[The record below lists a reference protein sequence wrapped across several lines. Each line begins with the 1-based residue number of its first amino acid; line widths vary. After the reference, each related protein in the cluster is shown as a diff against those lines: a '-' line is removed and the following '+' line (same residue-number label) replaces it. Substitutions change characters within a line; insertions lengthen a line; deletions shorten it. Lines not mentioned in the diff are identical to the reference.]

1 MSWFYRKF
9 TKSDDDATVTLASTN
24 IGLTGITTITGVTT
38 ITGTTGITGN
48 TTITGNETV
57 SGTMRP
63 VTSPIFLGTGTVA
76 IGWGDG
82 IFSTGIYISGST
94 NYGIGS
100 IYINTTYG
108 TAYVKTGHA
117 STSWDTM

>member
-24 IGLTGITTITGVTT
+24 IGLTGITTITGVT
-38 ITGTTGITGN
+38 GIAGN

-57 SGTMRP
+57 SGTIRT
-63 VTSPIFLGTGTVA
+63 VTSPIFLGSGTVA

-100 IYINTTYG
+100 IYTNTTYG

-117 STSWDTM
+117 STSWATLNG